1 MTKFGEFFVKKTV
14 TEESNSSVALRIMR
28 IYDKPRIKTSPEDGC
43 LHTRGYNFA
52 WVGSMRDWQ
61 SSDVRPITRFEKID
75 IQANIQALI

>member
-1 MTKFGEFFVKKTV
+1 MLTLMIKNEFHNLANRFLSKNAINITTPLPQGFPTGAV
-14 TEESNSSVALRIMR
+14 LF
-28 IYDKPRIKTSPEDGC
+28 Y
-43 LHTRGYNFA
+43 RGYDFA